1 MAKKVPGYLPQEVYE
16 AGDFIV
22 GEEVIFFDKIEEG
35 KKKMCMNGQGR
46 KVIS

>member
-22 GEEVIFFDKIEEG
+22 GEEVIFFDKREEE
-35 KKKMCMNGQGR
+35 KKTLCMICQGR